1 LNVGR
6 CFLAGGRWDSLG
18 GANPLTYMVGGSPLG
33 DCSPG
38 GPSDAEREQNFTQV
52 CVSVRGSVA
61 VLLRSVSLRDEYE
74 HL

>member
-38 GPSDAEREQNFTQV
+38 GPSNARSAQKFTQV
-52 CVSVRGSVA
+52 SVSVRGSVA
-61 VLLRSVSLRDEYE
+61 VLLMSMSLRDEYE